1 MIHCGSPS
9 FGEKERQ
16 RNLYYSIPM
25 GATTTTT
32 WLATRTSAF
41 TSSSSRGVGTLGR
54 RARRHASASTPKGV
68 NAVRSNASLG
78 RSACPERGRCA
89 PREDGRRRD
98 AHQSTAS
105 FSGRREDKII
115 VAQKVV
121 VHKRAH
127 RKGINGG
134 WATRS
139 SIGNYD
145 DDDEKKTTERDG
157 DGKNAANESPAEN
170 NNATNSKE
178 VFDKALSKKLTTMP
192 IPSAERKRNIVLRTL
207 TAVAITCAAIIPQIS
222 ERPPMPAVSAGTART
237 STLVV
242 GATKSVLDDAGLKK
256 EKDRKR
262 SSWYAGTI
270 NL

>member
-1 MIHCGSPS
+1 M
-9 FGEKERQ
+9 
-16 RNLYYSIPM
+16 
-25 GATTTTT
+25 
-32 WLATRTSAF
+32 
-41 TSSSSRGVGTLGR
+41 
-54 RARRHASASTPKGV
+54 
-68 NAVRSNASLG
+68 
-78 RSACPERGRCA
+78 
-89 PREDGRRRD
+89 
-98 AHQSTAS
+98 
-105 FSGRREDKII
+105 
-115 VAQKVV
+115 
-121 VHKRAH
+121 
-127 RKGINGG
+127 
-134 WATRS
+134 RS
-139 SIGNYD
+139 SIGNYDDD

-157 DGKNAANESPAEN
+157 DGKTAANETTAES
-170 NNATNSKE
+170 NNATNARE

-262 SSWYAGTI
+262 ASWYAGTI